1 MLRVNEVF
9 ETIQGEARFTG
20 TPSVF
25 IRLQGCPVGC
35 SWCDTKHTWPDGAA
49 SKRISVDAMLSKT
62 TDAATWCDVSTE
74 ELVGRVSAYRARHFV
89 ITGGEPCAQNIEPLT
104 AMLAEVGTVQVE
116 TSGTYPI
123 VVSPLT
129 WVTVSP
135 KVGMRGG
142 RSVLDAALERADEIK
157 MPIASTTDIANLVP
171 LARDRDPRTVWLQPV
186 SQGDDA
192 TRLCVEACMANG
204 WRLSIQTH
212 KYAGVR

>member
-9 ETIQGEARFTG
+9 ETIQGEAQFTG
-20 TPSVF
+20 TPAVF

-35 SWCDTKHTWPDGAA
+35 SWCDTKHTWPEGAA
-49 SKRISVDAMLSKT
+49 SKRISVDEMMAKT
-62 TDAATWCDVSTE
+62 SDSATWCEMTAE
-74 ELVGRVSAYRARHFV
+74 ELVNRVTAYRARHYV
-89 ITGGEPCAQNIEPLT
+89 ITGGEPCAQDIEPLT

-116 TSGTYPI
+116 TSGTHY
-123 VVSPLT
+123 VVVAPEA

-142 RSVLDAALERADEIK
+142 LAVLDAALDRANEIK
-157 MPIASTTDIANLVP
+157 MPIASTADIANLVP
-171 LARDRDPRTVWLQPV
+171 LARGRDPRTVWLQPV
-186 SQGDDA
+186 SQDDDA
-192 TRLCVEACMANG
+192 TRLCVDACMATG